1 MPSVTFQS
9 INLNPSAQLSSGL
22 CAQLRPLGL
31 DIDGALVVGRGMMF
45 ERGVRFFVGS
55 LALRAKIGAY
65 TAFNR
70 NVTLTTATLGR
81 YCSIGHGTEF
91 GLGAHDISSIT
102 TSSAVTYRSTFH
114 YFTGPIPGALAQL
127 PPTGEETS
135 EVIVGNDV
143 WVGCHCLFPK
153 SVTIGHGA
161 VIGAGSIITHDVP
174 PYAIVAGKGGG
185 ANSQGIIKGYR
196 FPDEVIS
203 DLLDLQWWNYDLP
216 RMLVQGIKIPLHNA
230 RDFINFMKNEER
242 EHLIPLPNAWYYL
255 NVLNSNSAQIFRVAP
270 ELTNMG
276 SLIEAPRLAI
286 INAPELTALQ
296 TRSHAQS

>member
-1 MPSVTFQS
+1 
-9 INLNPSAQLSSGL
+9 
-22 CAQLRPLGL
+22 
-31 DIDGALVVGRGMMF
+31 MF
-45 ERGVRFFVGS
+45 ERGIRFFVGS

-70 NVTLTTATLGR
+70 SVTLTTATIGR

-91 GLGAHDISSIT
+91 GLGAHDISSVT
-102 TSSAVTYRSTFH
+102 TSSAVTYRSTFR
-114 YFTGPIPGALAQL
+114 YFTGLLPDALAQL
-127 PPTGEETS
+127 PSPAEETS
-135 EVIVGNDV
+135 EVVVGNDV

-161 VIGAGSIITHDVP
+161 VIGAGSFITHDVP
-174 PYAIVAGKGGG
+174 PYAIVAGTGGG

-203 DLLDLQWWNYDLP
+203 DLLDLHWWDYDLP
-216 RMLVQGIKIPLHNA
+216 RMLAQGIKVPLHNI
-230 RDFINFMKNEER
+230 RDFITFMKNEER

-255 NVLNSNSAQIFRVAP
+255 NILNSNTAQIFRVDL

-276 SLIEAPRLAI
+276 SLVEAPRLAI
-286 INAPELTALQ
+286 INDPELTALQ
-296 TRSHAQS
+296 ARNKAQL

>member
-1 MPSVTFQS
+1 MTSVSFKS

-31 DIDGALVVGRGMMF
+31 DIDGALVVGRGLMF
-45 ERGVRFFVGS
+45 ERGIRFFVGS

-65 TAFNR
+65 TAFNHS
-70 NVTLTTATLGR
+70 VTLTTATIGR

-91 GLGAHDISSIT
+91 GLGAHDISSVT
-102 TSSAVTYRSTFH
+102 TSSAVTYRSTFR
-114 YFTGPIPGALAQL
+114 YYTGLL
-127 PPTGEETS
+127 PDSLPAPAEETS
-135 EVIVGNDV
+135 EVVVGNDV

-174 PYAIVAGKGGG
+174 PYAIVAGTGGG
-185 ANSQGIIKGYR
+185 ANNQGIIKGYR

-203 DLLDLQWWNYDLP
+203 DLLDLHWWDYDLP
-216 RMLVQGIKIPLHNA
+216 RMLAQGIKVPLHNI
-230 RDFINFMKNEER
+230 RDFITFMKNEER

-255 NVLNSNSAQIFRVAP
+255 NVLNSNTAQIFRVDP

-276 SLIEAPRLAI
+276 SLVDAPRLAI
-286 INAPELTALQ
+286 INDPELTALQ
-296 TRSHAQS
+296 ARNKAQS